1 MEGNLSE
8 GGKEQAVLEFM
19 DIVGETAERARQYL
33 QVLNFAS
40 FRIGP
45 LVLVLLTFS
54 FSQGELID

>member
-8 GGKEQAVLEFM
+8 GGKEQAVLEPVPSGSQFCS
-19 DIVGETAERARQYL
+19 IE
-33 QVLNFAS
+33 NW
-40 FRIGP
+40 P